1 MRPVRLCSLLAFFFA
16 STACHASDHFETLR
30 RQVVSIVG
38 APGSGKCTG
47 VVIAL
52 DRVLTAAH
60 CLTAP
65 ASAYS
70 VEMIGPDGVVH
81 RAKVA
86 AHRRHP
92 LFDRAAIEKNDNGH
106 DVAVLRLAE
115 RLPEDALP
123 ARVGA
128 PEASGPVLAV
138 GMEGGFY
145 PEVAN
150 RLRVMRLAVAG
161 GTMDKLM
168 LEPTNG
174 GGGQPCHGDSGG
186 PVFRQTAKGFA
197 LVAIISWGNPRC
209 NGETAATIVGL
220 YRPFLGS

>member
-1 MRPVRLCSLLAFFFA
+1 MRPVRLCSILAFFLA
-16 STACHASDHFETLR
+16 STACHASDQLEILR
-30 RQVVSIVG
+30 RQVVSIIG

-47 VVIAL
+47 VVIAPN
-52 DRVLTAAH
+52 RVLTAAH

-70 VEMIGPDGVVH
+70 VEMIGPDGAIH

-92 LFDRAAIEKNDNGH
+92 LFNRTAIETNGNGH

-115 RLPEDALP
+115 PLPGDAMP
-123 ARVGA
+123 ARVA
-128 PEASGPVLAV
+128 AADSSGPVLAV

-145 PEVAN
+145 PDVSN

-168 LEPTNG
+168 LEPTAG

-186 PVFRQTAKGFA
+186 PVFRKTAKGFA
-197 LVAIISWGNPRC
+197 LVAIISWGSPKC
-209 NGETAATIVGL
+209 NGETAATIVGK